1 MPASIP
7 PHAQAALATL
17 PEDQRV
23 SVSVREGGVKDA
35 MADALVIDDAD
46 PGTAIDA
53 RSGECVGR
61 YAKGIDSPAG
71 ECS

>member
-23 SVSVREGGVKDA
+23 SVSVREGGMDEL
-35 MADALVIDDAD
+35 ADALVVDDVD
-46 PGTAIDA
+46 SGTAIDT
-53 RSGECVGR
+53 RSSECVGR
-61 YAKGIDSPAG
+61 YAKGLDSPAG
-71 ECS
+71 EYS